1 MELRS
6 ILIILLLV
14 AIAFFAY
21 EEIEGFRGG
30 RRGGRGGRRGGGRG
44 GRGGRRGGGRGGG
57 RGRRLGGRRG
67 YGGRRPGYGG
77 RRHLWRRGPVTTVYD
92 GSPYYWGGYRGLFY
106 PPLYNYYPSWLY
118 TARCRTGCGY
128 LGNGSVG
135 CVNPTNTPDSCIF
148 ASDCYGC

>member
-14 AIAFFAY
+14 AIAFFTY
-21 EEIEGFRGG
+21 DEIEGFK
-30 RRGGRGGRRGGGRG
+30 GGRGKKCGKGSK
-44 GRGGRRGGGRGGG
+44 GG

-67 YGGRRPGYGG
+67 YGGRRSGYG
-77 RRHLWRRGPVTTVYD
+77 RRRRYLWRREPVTTVYD
-92 GSPYYWGGYRGLFY
+92 GNPYYWGGYRGVFY
-106 PPLYNYYPSWLY
+106 PPLYNYYPSWLFSS
-118 TARCRTGCGY
+118 RCRSGCGY

-135 CVNPTNTPDSCIF
+135 CINPTNTPDSCIF

>member
-1 MELRS
+1 M
-6 ILIILLLV
+6 
-14 AIAFFAY
+14 
-21 EEIEGFRGG
+21 GG
-30 RRGGRGGRRGGGRG
+30 
-44 GRGGRRGGGRGGG
+44 
-57 RGRRLGGRRG
+57 
-67 YGGRRPGYGG
+67 GGRRPGYGR

-128 LGNGSVG
+128 LGNGAVG